1 MQTVMFMKALMVMA
15 VAATVL
21 WTSSDKPV
29 RVRQRTPGRKSPQY
43 GADHQS

>member
-1 MQTVMFMKALMVMA
+1 MQTLMFMKALMVMA

-21 WTSSDKPV
+21 WTSSGKPV
-29 RVRQRTPGRKSPQY
+29 PARKRTPARKPPQY

>member
-1 MQTVMFMKALMVMA
+1 MQTVMFMKALVVMA

-21 WTSSDKPV
+21 WTSNGKAAG
-29 RVRQRTPGRKSPQY
+29 VRQRATSRKSPQY